1 PAAQHRRVDHRVTGP
16 GGRREVLG
24 EVAVA
29 AAVQHERGALRHEP
43 VLVQVRRHRG
53 DARDPEVPRRQVV
66 RPPGQHQTADARVDV
81 EVDAARGA
89 ARGDVLDRVDG
100 AARVAGCADDGE
112 GDPAARGRDVVERGE
127 QVGGVH
133 RTGARVDRHLDEV
146 EAQVGGRLAE
156 GRVRRGGQHQGETCV
171 TAGGARTV
179 AGRLDG

>member
-1 PAAQHRRVDHRVTGP
+1 
-16 GGRREVLG
+16 
-24 EVAVA
+24 
-29 AAVQHERGALRHEP
+29 
-43 VLVQVRRHRG
+43 
-53 DARDPEVPRRQVV
+53 
-66 RPPGQHQTADARVDV
+66 PPGQHQTADARVDV

-133 RTGARVDRHLDEV
+133 RPGARADRHLDEV

-179 AGRLDG
+179 AGRLDGEQARLGAARGHRPDDVGAAVQHRPAEGDEVAL